1 MSNNSNNI
9 IKRIYIAVDVTLA
22 SPLSICNGL
31 SKNTDNDILKN
42 SLGEIFIPGTSLAG
56 AMRNYLEN
64 DNNSKSI
71 FGYANG
77 NEGEMSS
84 LFIADTYIDKTNIS
98 VRDGVGLNKDKIAI
112 DNQKYDYEI
121 VETGKGTIRIEV
133 IIRKYDENKD
143 KLKDI
148 CKILKGI
155 SNGDIRFGYK
165 KNRGL
170 GKLKVTKVYKWEFD
184 KASVKDWLKFNEKT
198 LEEQKHLDN
207 CVWENWQ
214 NYNNLE
220 VDKKYISI
228 SLPLKL
234 TGGISI
240 RKYSTMVYNVNFEH
254 ITIQQLYENG
264 AKKHNLPII
273 PGTSWAGAIRHRAEK
288 ILNQLKCSEAKSEQ
302 LIKKWFGYV
311 DTDNDDTKNKSCQ
324 SMIVIDESILK
335 NSNPLITVRNNVNR
349 FSGATVEG
357 ALYKEKAY
365 FGGDTVLKIKVQKDK
380 DGLYKSL
387 IALLYLVMKDIE
399 KGYLSIGGAT
409 AIGRGLFTENGD
421 ITITFPEK
429 DNLNECNKELIK
441 IIQSEEM

>member
-1 MSNNSNNI
+1 MSNKI
-9 IKRIYIAVDVTLA
+9 MKRIYIAADITLA
-22 SPLSICNGL
+22 SPLSICSGL
-31 SKNTDNDILKN
+31 SKNTDNDVLKN

-64 DNNSKSI
+64 DNNSPSI
-71 FGYANG
+71 FGYADG
-77 NEGEMSS
+77 DKGEMSS

-98 VRDGVGLNKDKIAI
+98 VRDGVELNKDKIAI

-133 IIRKYDENKD
+133 IIREKDENKD

-148 CKILKGI
+148 CNILKGI

-184 KASVKDWLKFNEKT
+184 KTSVENWIKFNEQT

-207 CVWENWQ
+207 CEWENWQ
-214 NYNNLE
+214 NYNDNLE
-220 VDKKYISI
+220 VNTKYISI

-240 RKYSTMVYNVNFEH
+240 RKYSTASYNADFEH
-254 ITIQQLYENG
+254 ITIQQLYENVKQ
-264 AKKHNLPII
+264 AKRLPII

-288 ILNQLKCSEAKSEQ
+288 ILSELGCSETKSEQ

-311 DTDNDDTKNKSCQ
+311 DANNTKNKACQ
-324 SMIVIDESILK
+324 SMVVIDESILE

-365 FGGDTVLKIKVQKDK
+365 FGGNTELKIKVQKDK
-380 DGLYKSL
+380 DDLYKSL
-387 IALLYLVMKDIE
+387 IALLYLIMKDIE

-409 AIGRGLFTENGD
+409 AIGRGLFTADGD
-421 ITITFPEK
+421 INIVFPAK
-429 DNLNECNKELIK
+429 DNLNQCNKELIK
-441 IIQSEEM
+441 IIRSEEM